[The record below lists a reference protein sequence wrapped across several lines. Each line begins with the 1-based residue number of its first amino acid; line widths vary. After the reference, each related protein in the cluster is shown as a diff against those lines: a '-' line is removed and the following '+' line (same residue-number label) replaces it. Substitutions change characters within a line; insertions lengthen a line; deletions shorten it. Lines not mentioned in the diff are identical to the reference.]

1 MDRRKV
7 SSSKEAVFHI
17 NLMGY
22 TLKKFPTFKLKYL
35 ELLKTYRKIEGK
47 FIIQARIRQFLKE
60 FIQQIAFRR
69 QLIILYKAN
78 KNSYSPQIQSNIER
92 LTEQQDR
99 FTDICLTNL
108 MQNTVYCYILRHPII
123 VY

>member
-7 SSSKEAVFHI
+7 SRSKEETFHI

-22 TLKKFPTFKLKYL
+22 ILKKFPTFKLKYL
-35 ELLKTYRKIEGK
+35 ELVKTYRKIEGR

-60 FIQQIAFRR
+60 YIQHIAFRR
-69 QLIILYKAN
+69 PLIILYKAN